1 MKKSLLALAAMGAFA
16 GAAQAQ
22 SSVTVYGIIDVG
34 YLATRGTE
42 GRATT
47 AATATAAAY
56 ANAGTLNTSAINA
69 SNLSTSRLGFRG
81 VEDIGGGLRAS
92 FVAEIGLTPSS
103 NGFSGSTNASST
115 PMGSTYV
122 NNSAVLDN
130 RQTFAGLS
138 KKGLGEARIGR
149 QYTPVHEAVGATN
162 LGGANNVVGDVVY
175 TGGNSTNTRTLSA
188 QINDNY
194 QIRAANAITLRTEN
208 ISGFQ
213 AAALYSINVRNNDN
227 PNALVAPS
235 SQGATDYRMMGAT
248 ASFTGVPKLNITA
261 AWQQTNLLRANDL
274 FINSAFTGGTAT
286 VLGSSLAAITPAAQ
300 TAVDTRQTDIYGN
313 IGYDFGIAKVA
324 LQTISLKVNQYGND
338 ALKRTANQF
347 QISAPVTTAISVW
360 GSVGAGKRTVW
371 ADSTASTRGAFT
383 RERNFSA
390 FQLGGLYN
398 LSKRSS
404 LYAIYGQAAQD
415 ANTAGQTG
423 FKDQQYAVGM
433 RHTF

>member
-1 MKKSLLALAAMGAFA
+1 MKKSLLALAVMGAFA

-42 GRATT
+42 GRASAASSGT
-47 AATATAAAY
+47 ASAI
-56 ANAGTLNTSAINA
+56 ANGGTLNTSAFNA

-81 VEDIGGGLRAS
+81 VEDMGGGLRAS
-92 FVAEIGLTPSS
+92 FVAEIGLTPNS

-115 PMGSTYV
+115 AMGATYV

-130 RQTFAGLS
+130 RQTFAGLA
-138 KKGLGEARIGR
+138 KKGLGEARLGR

-162 LGGANNVVGDVVY
+162 FGGANNMIGDVVY
-175 TGGNSTNTRTLSA
+175 TGGNSTATRTLSA

-194 QIRAANAITLRTEN
+194 QIRAANALTVRTEN

-213 AAALYSINVRNNDN
+213 AAALYSVNIRSNDN
-227 PNALVAPS
+227 PGVANQA

-261 AWQQTNLLRANDL
+261 AWQQTDLLRANAL
-274 FINSAFTGGTAT
+274 FINDAYTNGTAT

-300 TAVDTRQTDIYGN
+300 GATKNSQVDYYGN
-313 IGYDFGIAKVA
+313 ISYDFGVVKVA
-324 LQTISLKVNQYGND
+324 IQTVGLKVTQYGSD
-338 ALKRTANQF
+338 LTKRTANQV
-347 QISAPVTTAISVW
+347 QLGAPISSTINVW
-360 GSVGAGKRTVW
+360 ASVGAGKRSTW
-371 ADSTASTRGAFT
+371 AASTASAAGAFE

-390 FQLGGLYN
+390 FQLGGTYS
-398 LSKRSS
+398 LSKRSA

>member
-1 MKKSLLALAAMGAFA
+1 MKKSLLALAAIGAFS

-42 GRATT
+42 GRAST
-47 AATATAAAY
+47 AASATAAAY
-56 ANAGTLNTSAINA
+56 ANGGNLNTSAFNA

-81 VEDIGGGLRAS
+81 VEDMGGGLRAS
-92 FVAEIGLTPSS
+92 FVAEIGLTPNS
-103 NGFSGSTNASST
+103 NGFSGSSNASST
-115 PMGSTYV
+115 AMGATYV

-130 RQTFAGLS
+130 RQTFAGLA
-138 KKGLGEARIGR
+138 KKGIGEVRLGR

-162 LGGANNVVGDVVY
+162 LGGANNMVGDVVY
-175 TGGNSTNTRTLSA
+175 TGGNSTATKTLSA

-194 QIRAANAITLRTEN
+194 QIRAANAITVRTEN

-213 AAALYSINVRNNDN
+213 AAALYSVNIRNNDN
-227 PNALVAPS
+227 PGTATS
-235 SQGATDYRMMGAT
+235 TSQGATDYRMGGLV
-248 ASFTGVPKLNITA
+248 ASFTGVPKLSINA
-261 AWQQTNLLRANDL
+261 AWQQTDLHRQNDL
-274 FINSAFTGGTAT
+274 FINTAFTGGTAT
-286 VLGSSLAAITPAAQ
+286 VLGSTLTAITPAAQ
-300 TAVDTRQTDIYGN
+300 GATTNRQVDYYGN
-313 IGYDFGIAKVA
+313 VSYDFGPVKVA
-324 LQTISLKVNQYGND
+324 LQTIGLKVTQFGND
-338 ALKRTANQF
+338 LTKRTANQV
-347 QISAPVTTAISVW
+347 QVSAPVTSTINVW
-360 GSVGAGKRTVW
+360 GTVGAGKRSTW
-371 ADSTASTRGAFT
+371 AASTATAAGAFE

-390 FQLGGLYN
+390 FQLGGTYS
-398 LSKRSS
+398 LSKRSA